1 MKRFICL
8 IVTALSVHLIYAQTA
23 SVFSQSQEERMVY
36 LHCDFNDGIP
46 ADFASYDRDGKT
58 FHFSMTQSGLKN
70 GEGWVK
76 VREERT
82 SPTNYYA
89 GSGSKFKYASGE
101 EKVAADDWL
110 VTSEVWVRGNGAKLI
125 WEGRS
130 FGESKKTSSYKVYVS
145 TQGNSPEDFT
155 EAPLLTVEDEGVAQW
170 TKHEVSLEQFKG
182 QRIYVAFVNS
192 SLDKEILGIDNLTI
206 EGEKGLCELTAV
218 YDRYITD
225 TEAVTVTATITAFSE
240 EVINAFTAYYEY
252 NGKTFSKE
260 VSGIA
265 LQKNESHT
273 FSFDEKIPVV
283 VGDTIHYKVW
293 AKVNGIT
300 TDTVQ
305 CTTIPFLFIPKR
317 KVVVEEG
324 TAMWCV
330 YCPKGI
336 VAMEELAKK
345 YPDTFIGI
353 TVHYDDALE
362 TKDGYCADLYFPCY
376 PSAYLNRKYTSE
388 EIMVLVNEGGSE
400 YYSTLHGGL
409 ETLFLN
415 ALDDMSPVEVSLKAA
430 VEKGKIHAT
439 VTSRFAVGMENSRY
453 QIAIVVIE
461 NDVTSPTFYQ
471 DNGFAGSEIP
481 MGGYESMPERI
492 NGPIYQEVAR
502 AVYDDYM
509 GIPGSVPTRIV
520 AGEENVFEFSA
531 DLPKNID
538 AVEKIK
544 VVAMLIDQQTGEI
557 LNADISA
564 APATGIDGA
573 MADNTPALSCRVNG
587 ETCTVD
593 FRSDSSEPAILSI
606 YNVGGVNLL
615 NATLEGGK
623 ASFPI
628 LGCSGVHFIT
638 VTQGGK
644 TSALKVVF

>member
-1 MKRFICL
+1 MD
-8 IVTALSVHLIYAQTA
+8 
-23 SVFSQSQEERMVY
+23 Y

-46 ADFASYDRDGKT
+46 ADFASYDRDGRT
-58 FHFSMTQSGLKN
+58 LHFTMTQSGLKN

-82 SPTNYYA
+82 TPTNYYA

-110 VTSEVWVRGNGAKLI
+110 VTPEVWVRGNGARLI

-130 FGESKKTSSYKVYVS
+130 FGESKKTSSYKIYVS
-145 TQGNSPEDFT
+145 TKGNTPEDFT
-155 EAPLLTVEDEGVAQW
+155 EAPLMTVEDESVGQW
-170 TKHEVSLEQFKG
+170 TQREVSLEQFKG

-218 YDRYITD
+218 YDRYVTD
-225 TEAVTVTATITAFSE
+225 TEAVTVTATVTAFSE
-240 EVINAFTAYYEY
+240 EVINAFTAYYEC

-273 FSFDEKIPVV
+273 FSFDEKIPAV
-283 VGDTIHYKVW
+283 VGDTLHYRIW

-317 KVVVEEG
+317 KIVVEEG

-336 VAMEELAKK
+336 VAMEELARK

-353 TVHYDDALE
+353 AVHYDDALE
-362 TKDGYCADLYFPCY
+362 TKDGYCADLYFPGY
-376 PSAYLNRKYTSE
+376 PSAYVNRKYISE
-388 EIMVLVNEGGSE
+388 EIMVLVNEGGKE
-400 YYSTLHGGL
+400 YYSMLHGGL
-409 ETLFLN
+409 ETLFLD
-415 ALDDMSPVEVSLKAA
+415 ALDDVSPVEVSLQATT
-430 VEKGKIHAT
+430 ENGKIHAT
-439 VTSRFAVGMENSRY
+439 VTSRFAVGMENGRY

-471 DNGFAGSEIP
+471 DNAFAGSDIP
-481 MGGYESMPERI
+481 MGGYESMPDRI
-492 NGPIYQEVAR
+492 IGPTYQEVAR
-502 AVYDDYM
+502 AVYDDYK
-509 GIPGSVPTRIV
+509 GIPGSVPAKIV

-531 DLPKNID
+531 ALPKNID
-538 AVEKIK
+538 AVENTR

-564 APATGIDGA
+564 AAATGIDGVT
-573 MADNTPALSCRVNG
+573 DGNTPALSSRVNG

-593 FRSDSSEPAILSI
+593 FRSDTSEPALLSM
-606 YNVGGVNLL
+606 YNVGGVCLL

-623 ASFPI
+623 ATFPI
-628 LGCSGVHFIT
+628 PGRSGVHFIT

-644 TSALKVVF
+644 TSTLKVVF